1 MINKKFFNKIINFKT
16 SKALERQYYSK
27 LKDISE
33 KINKSVLYWGLAKYN
48 QTFNKNV
55 SKQLTLEFN
64 SLLKEWNEKVSTFSE
79 NLSKDITK
87 NVEKYV
93 NLKFINE
100 DKDFD
105 IKLKSKNVKDE
116 LQAIYESNLALIKT
130 IPQNIIERYRI
141 SFLNNIN
148 NFDREAIYK
157 MANSFNLISKRRA
170 KVIAR
175 DQTQK
180 AVVGYTQARAQQLGF
195 QYYIWLTSN
204 DERVSKGKGGHD
216 KLNNRI
222 YKYDNPTA
230 IIDSYGN
237 IGEPSKRVNCRCI
250 AVPFILKPGVE
261 LILVKDSVAGDY
273 YKVKN

>member
-250 AVPFILKPGVE
+250 AAPFILKPGVE